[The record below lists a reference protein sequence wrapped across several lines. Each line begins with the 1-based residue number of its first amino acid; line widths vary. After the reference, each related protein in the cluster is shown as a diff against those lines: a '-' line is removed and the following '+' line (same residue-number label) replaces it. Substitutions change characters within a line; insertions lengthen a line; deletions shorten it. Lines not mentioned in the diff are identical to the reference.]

1 MDKEYTELLKDM
13 GLNSSD
19 ITQVKKMLK
28 KFASNSGGRTI
39 SEQDVK
45 NAAKKHLKRKGNPH
59 EDNKGQLINKY
70 PKMGNPYNKGG
81 SIKTYAKGGGV
92 RKAKMTAG
100 Y

>member
-1 MDKEYTELLKDM
+1 MDKEYTKLLRDM
-13 GLNSSD
+13 GLNSGD
-19 ITQVKKMLK
+19 ISQVKKMLK
-28 KFASNSGGRTI
+28 KFESNSGGRAI

-45 NAAKKHLKRKGNPH
+45 NAAKKYLKRKGNPH

-81 SIKTYAKGGGV
+81 HIKTYAKGGGV
-92 RKAKMTAG
+92 RKPKMTAG